1 MQFVSVTSQVS
12 LSTSFD
18 KRVQN
23 QKYKE
28 KPHLSKGKESTYL
41 FGQSLTILLNENF
54 IEEKD
59 YKSMQGKIS
68 LFLFL
73 FSVQPI
79 HVISVLV
86 VIKRMNTVWQPRL
99 EIRAKTVKT
108 RVNLVPRAFSLS
120 NMAAAAERQLNVRID
135 LSDLFAYADFFT
147 G

>member
-1 MQFVSVTSQVS
+1 M
-12 LSTSFD
+12 
-18 KRVQN
+18 
-23 QKYKE
+23 
-28 KPHLSKGKESTYL
+28 
-41 FGQSLTILLNENF
+41 
-54 IEEKD
+54 
-59 YKSMQGKIS
+59 
-68 LFLFL
+68 FLFL
-73 FSVQPI
+73 FSVQPL

-86 VIKRMNTVWQPRL
+86 VIERMNTVWQPRL